1 MADPENDIV
10 PEVNA
15 VDADKQG
22 ASFVKNTLIPACC
35 FFGFFGCLIGAMMWF
50 TWIGPGTSECDRAYH
65 YESVERWMDSENA
78 EHFYPLLKK
87 AMEDGVLTGWE
98 WDEMDELDDDLELL
112 KDKSAFLDM
121 WDKNKDRW
129 AKGDFRTKN
138 QIADAAQAE
147 ALKNAENEDP
157 AA

>member
-1 MADPENDIV
+1 
-10 PEVNA
+10 
-15 VDADKQG
+15 
-22 ASFVKNTLIPACC
+22 
-35 FFGFFGCLIGAMMWF
+35 
-50 TWIGPGTSECDRAYH
+50 
-65 YESVERWMDSENA
+65 MDSENA